1 MATQTERPPDRV
13 PAPERGLPALVDR
26 VLVRHPM
33 LALGLMY
40 PFFLAAGFL
49 FTEIGTSTWD
59 SIAHHHHQLWLIGKW
74 RGEDLPLV
82 FETSKWRGPLWEYVL
97 AAFVTIFSVLR
108 DELWV
113 RHAATFSLLPLTL
126 LATYSLL
133 RRLGEAPGTALLA
146 VALVAGN
153 VRFLGH
159 ALVNEKD
166 FPFVCGY
173 LLVTLLMACIFL
185 GQFETPQGL
194 FRKPGWLVGVVF
206 LSVVPYL
213 LRVPV
218 LPHWLLLAGVCL
230 WAALL
235 SPGSA
240 SPSRRLLVALLPVVL
255 GPLVVFVV
263 SPGLWES
270 GPLGAITSARHY
282 AQHPWEGPVRL
293 FGMEFF
299 SADLPRWY
307 GPAWIAVS
315 WVPLGLVLLIVGG
328 VLFVP
333 QAVRGWVRERP
344 LPLQPLFG
352 SPAAWVAL
360 FGAAP
365 WIAVLALGP
374 TLYDEDRHLLFAMP
388 LLGVG
393 AALGLARL
401 PGRAK
406 GVLALL
412 VLASALWSA
421 ASWGTY
427 AYVYKNPLLPRT
439 SGDDFM
445 GDYWGVSTG
454 ALAQAMYDHVPDHGY
469 VYMIGP
475 RETLTREI
483 ERREKSL
490 VVRAPERRS
499 FDLRQKARRRGQMYV
514 AAVNRNGAC
523 GPLLEDV
530 ARGRAQ
536 ELWRGVMPGGD
547 VAALLVYYEGR
558 CDDCPER
565 LRESLHGR
573 ID

>member
-1 MATQTERPPDRV
+1 
-13 PAPERGLPALVDR
+13 
-26 VLVRHPM
+26 
-33 LALGLMY
+33 
-40 PFFLAAGFL
+40 
-49 FTEIGTSTWD
+49 
-59 SIAHHHHQLWLIGKW
+59 
-74 RGEDLPLV
+74 
-82 FETSKWRGPLWEYVL
+82 
-97 AAFVTIFSVLR
+97 
-108 DELWV
+108 
-113 RHAATFSLLPLTL
+113 
-126 LATYSLL
+126 
-133 RRLGEAPGTALLA
+133 
-146 VALVAGN
+146 
-153 VRFLGH
+153 
-159 ALVNEKD
+159 
-166 FPFVCGY
+166 
-173 LLVTLLMACIFL
+173 
-185 GQFETPQGL
+185 
-194 FRKPGWLVGVVF
+194 
-206 LSVVPYL
+206 
-213 LRVPV
+213 
-218 LPHWLLLAGVCL
+218 
-230 WAALL
+230 
-235 SPGSA
+235 
-240 SPSRRLLVALLPVVL
+240 
-255 GPLVVFVV
+255 
-263 SPGLWES
+263 
-270 GPLGAITSARHY
+270 
-282 AQHPWEGPVRL
+282 
-293 FGMEFF
+293 MEFF

-333 QAVRGWVRERP
+333 HAVRGWLKEHP

-352 SPAAWVAL
+352 SLAAWVAL

-365 WIAVLALGP
+365 WIAVLVLGP

-406 GVLALL
+406 GALALL

-454 ALAQAMYDHVPDHGY
+454 ALAQALYDHVPDHGY

-523 GPLLEDV
+523 RPLLADV
-530 ARGRAQ
+530 ALGRAQ

-547 VAALLVYYEGR
+547 VAAMLVYYEGR

-565 LRESLHGR
+565 LREHLHGR
-573 ID
+573 VD